1 MTPNMAALS
10 RGCKP
15 RTFIEGRYKGEQ
27 FCQIERNIFSVR
39 QAEMTGLVNVN
50 RNGPFHL
57 TVTGFVTEIS
67 GTVG

>member
-1 MTPNMAALS
+1 MAALS

-15 RTFIEGRYKGEQ
+15 RTFIEGWYKGEQ

-57 TVTGFVTEIS
+57 TVISFVTEIS